1 MSTLS
6 GLEIFESI
14 VKSGGR
20 ILRAEADRAG
30 GTSDVLVLTF
40 DVGRVL
46 VRSGDDGL
54 LMTHASDRSAIPE
67 DLIALDEED
76 PWWRLMGQPATAA
89 WPGGVEEGVG
99 ARGLRSL
106 MILKLRF
113 REETDNPRI
122 LVLESTGRSV
132 RVSLD

>member
-14 VKSGGR
+14 VKSSGR
-20 ILRAEADRAG
+20 ILRAEADREG
-30 GTSDVLVLTF
+30 GTSEVLALTF

-54 LMTHASDRSAIPE
+54 LVTQAPDRADIPDE
-67 DLIALDEED
+67 LIALDEED
-76 PWWRLMGQPATAA
+76 PWWRLLGQPATAA

-113 REETDNPRI
+113 REETQNPRI

-132 RVSLD
+132 RVSLE